1 VPPGRSR
8 GIGGCARAPCV
19 FLAATE
25 GTARGYGRVRGG
37 KPVLSGGRPRG
48 RNPRRRRGRHRS
60 RKPAPGANER
70 NCRYAHFLASVQ
82 TRCTTHAAALL
93 AFVMSEALWAL
104 ALRPEH
110 HPRSDQSGHV
120 ASSQHAGHAARTRS
134 AAGTFS
140 GHRQRSRRICHQ
152 KCGCRLSPTTSGSS
166 RYECL
171 RGARARDRARRGAAF
186 YLGVLIRFYGRDFRR
201 GSRL

>member
-1 VPPGRSR
+1 MVKQPLCALGVPPGRNR

-37 KPVLSGGRPRG
+37 KPVLLPNWWSGRPRG
-48 RNPRRRRGRHRS
+48 WNPQPRRRQGRNRS

-82 TRCTTHAAALL
+82 ARCTTHAAALL

-140 GHRQRSRRICHQ
+140 GRPPAHSRRIFRAQ
-152 KCGCRLSPTTSGSS
+152 GESPAPPS
-166 RYECL
+166 
-171 RGARARDRARRGAAF
+171 
-186 YLGVLIRFYGRDFRR
+186 
-201 GSRL
+201 